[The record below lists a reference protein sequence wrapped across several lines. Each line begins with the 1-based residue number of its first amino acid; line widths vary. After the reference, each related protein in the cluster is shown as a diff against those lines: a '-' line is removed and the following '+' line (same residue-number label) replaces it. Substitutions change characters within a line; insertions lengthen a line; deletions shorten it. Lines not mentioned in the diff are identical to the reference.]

1 MAKDVKVNLAG
12 VRQVLCSRGVGSLMA
27 EEASKVERQANAL
40 YGLGTAPRLAPYASG
55 TSPRE
60 TGTVGRVWTATKLGR
75 IDNAHAN
82 TLLKAMG

>member
-1 MAKDVKVNLAG
+1 MARDVRVNLAG
-12 VRQVLCSRGVGSLMA
+12 VREVLNSRGVGSLMA
-27 EEASKVERQANAL
+27 SEADRVARQANAM

-60 TGTVGRVWTATKLGR
+60 TGTVGRAWTATDLGR
-75 IDNAHAN
+75 IDNAHSN